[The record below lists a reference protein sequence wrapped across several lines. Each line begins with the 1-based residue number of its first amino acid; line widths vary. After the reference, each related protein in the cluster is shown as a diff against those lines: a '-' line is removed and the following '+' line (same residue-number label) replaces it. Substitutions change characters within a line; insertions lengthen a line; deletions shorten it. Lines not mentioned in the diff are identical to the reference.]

1 MTTPPIAPESSTD
14 GVPAVDAV
22 HTGVTPGEASI
33 AVRGHSA
40 NGRGVS
46 GFSHVDYAMRSHS
59 DQLSGIRA
67 TSYDGVGVEGECLT
81 RPDGTS
87 GGPAGSG
94 GTAAGVAG
102 SSAAGAGV
110 SGTGTTAGVVGM
122 SAAGAGVIGNGK
134 TAGVEGTCAAGAGV
148 VGNGTTGG
156 SFDGQFEGIHAVG
169 HHQSAAGIAGY
180 NDSTGPGIFGK
191 STSGPAGYFEG
202 DVVVTG
208 DVRLTGADLAEHFSV
223 GDPGGAEPGT
233 VMVLDGI
240 DHVRMSDCAY
250 DPKVIG
256 IVSGAQSYRPGVVL
270 DHQADVPGR
279 QPLALV
285 GKAFCKV
292 DASFGAVEVGD
303 LLTTSATPGHAMKAV
318 ERDRAL
324 GAVLGKAM
332 GSLRAGC
339 GLVPVLVTLQ

>member
-1 MTTPPIAPESSTD
+1 MANTPITAESSTAE
-14 GVPAVDAV
+14 VPAVDAV

-46 GFSHVDYAMRSHS
+46 GFSHADYAMRTHS
-59 DQLSGIRA
+59 DQSSGIRA
-67 TSYDGVGVEGECLT
+67 TSYDGVGVEGECIT
-81 RPDGTS
+81 RPDATS

-94 GTAAGVAG
+94 GNAAGVAG
-102 SSAAGAGV
+102 SSAAG
-110 SGTGTTAGVVGM
+110 TGVVG
-122 SAAGAGVIGNGK
+122 K
-134 TAGVEGTCAAGAGV
+134 
-148 VGNGTTGG
+148 GTTGG
-156 SFDGQFEGIHAVG
+156 SFEGTFEGIHVLG
-169 HHQSAAGIAGY
+169 HHQGAAAIAGY
-180 NDSTGPGIFGK
+180 NDSSGPGIFGK

-270 DHQADVPGR
+270 DHRADVPGR

-318 ERDRAL
+318 ERDRAF

-339 GLVPVLVTLQ
+339 GLVPILVSLQ